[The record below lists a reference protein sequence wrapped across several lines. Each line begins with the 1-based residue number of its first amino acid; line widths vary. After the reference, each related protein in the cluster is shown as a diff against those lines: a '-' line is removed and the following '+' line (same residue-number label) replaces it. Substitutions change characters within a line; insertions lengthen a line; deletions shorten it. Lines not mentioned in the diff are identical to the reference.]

1 VETEGRAG
9 RVFLL
14 KFFTVME
21 NVVGRWD
28 WMKERGSSR
37 EQLFLLP
44 GNERANAEEHFTND
58 GRRERTL

>member
-1 VETEGRAG
+1 M
-9 RVFLL
+9 VFLL